1 MQWVSIILIL
11 ITEVIVGMIAIVTT
25 KVLRKANNKKI
36 SGLVI

>member
-11 ITEVIVGMIAIVTT
+11 ITEVIVGIIAIVTS
-25 KVLRKANNKKI
+25 KVLRKAYLGKI